1 MIELKI
7 NASMN
12 LKSIVIPHEHGGW
25 AMVSVP
31 FLVGVAASSPQW
43 LHVPL
48 FIAWL
53 GLYLTAY
60 PLLQSL
66 KRNANRR
73 RLYTWAAIYGTVALV
88 CLIPAVV
95 GQSSLLWFGPVLV
108 GLLLVNIWHV
118 RHKAERSLTNDLCAM
133 LVFSLGGAAAYLIG
147 SGEWDYGMLIVVLF
161 SFLHFTG
168 STFFVKSVFRE
179 RNNPR
184 WIRLSRLVHVI
195 LLFIPAIV
203 GYPWMGL
210 AFVYSAAR
218 AFRYAGQTL
227 RPMKVGFIEII
238 GAVQFLL
245 WFILL

>member
-1 MIELKI
+1 MKT
-7 NASMN
+7 NTH
-12 LKSIVIPHEHGGW
+12 SIVIPHEHGGW

-31 FLVGVAASSPQW
+31 FLVGVVASGPQW

-66 KRNANRR
+66 KKNANRH
-73 RLYTWAAIYGTVALV
+73 RLYKWAAIYGTVALI
-88 CLIPAVV
+88 CLIPPVLV
-95 GQSSLLWFGPVLV
+95 QTTLLFFGPVLG

-118 RHKAERSLTNDLCAM
+118 RHKVERSLTNDLCAM

-147 SGEWDYGMLIVVLF
+147 GGHWDYGMAIVVLF

-179 RNNPR
+179 RTNKR
-184 WIRLSRLVHVI
+184 WLMLTRLVHI
-195 LLFIPAIV
+195 LLIFIPIV
-203 GYPWMGL
+203 IGYPWMSL
-210 AFVYSAAR
+210 AYVYSVVR
-218 AFRYAGQTL
+218 TFIYAGRTL
-227 RPMKVGFIEII
+227 RPMKVGMIEII

-245 WFILL
+245 WSVLL

>member
-1 MIELKI
+1 MKNNGSTLAKP
-7 NASMN
+7 
-12 LKSIVIPHEHGGW
+12 IVIPHEHGGW

-31 FLVGVAASSPQW
+31 FLVGVVASSPQW

-48 FIAWL
+48 FMAWL

-66 KRNANRR
+66 KRNANRQH
-73 RLYTWAAIYGTVALV
+73 LYKWATIYGSIALI
-88 CLIPAVV
+88 CLIPAVI
-95 GQSSLLWFGPVLV
+95 GRLSLLWFGPMLI

-118 RHKAERSLTNDLCAM
+118 KHKAERSLTNDLCAM
-133 LVFSLGGAAAYLIG
+133 LVFSLGGAAAYLMG
-147 SGEWDYGMLIVVLF
+147 NGKWDYGMAIVVLF

-179 RNNPR
+179 RINPR
-184 WIRLSRLVHVI
+184 WVPLTRLVHMA
-195 LLFIPAIV
+195 LPLIPAAV

-210 AFVYSAAR
+210 AYVYSAAR

-227 RPMKVGFIEII
+227 RPMKVGIIEII

-245 WFILL
+245 WFMLL